1 MNMNRKI
8 VITRLRFQDREI
20 LLPGLLEDGRLLE
33 VRPEPE
39 NTADPIAPV
48 LGNIY
53 VGRVQRV
60 VKNIHAAFIE
70 TAPGQVCYY
79 SLEERGTPFF
89 IKKISSPDLVQGDE
103 LLVQVKKEG
112 IKTKAP
118 AVTANLNLTGRYSV
132 VTLGDRR
139 TGVSGKMKKALKI
152 YYKELLEHQFQDTFP
167 YGIIVRTNA
176 QNATEEEL
184 LAEIRD
190 LGKQMDDLLAHARNR
205 TCFSCLYRMPPGYLS
220 YLQNSYNEGLTEIVT
235 DQPDI
240 YESLSVYCKKY
251 KDLEDI
257 PLLLY
262 QDSMYSL
269 ANLYNLNRQME
280 RALQKTVWLKSGGYL
295 VIEPT
300 EALTVID
307 VNTGKSVLGK
317 NARRHFMAINLEAS
331 AEIARQIRLRNIS
344 GIIIIDYID
353 LESDKER
360 SQLLEELRRQVKPD
374 PVPVQVH
381 DITSLGLV
389 EVTRKK
395 VEKSLAEQLKA

>member
-1 MNMNRKI
+1 MNRNRKI
-8 VITRLRFQDREI
+8 VITRMKIRDREM
-20 LLPGLLEDGRLLE
+20 LFQGLFEDDRLLE
-33 VRPEPE
+33 ARPGPE
-39 NTADPIAPV
+39 NNEDTTAPV

-70 TAPGQVCYY
+70 IAPGQICYY

-89 IKKISSPDLVQGDE
+89 IKKISSRELAQGDE

-118 AVTANLNLTGRYSV
+118 TATANLNLTGRYSV
-132 VTLGDRR
+132 ITLGDRR
-139 TGVSGKMKKALKI
+139 TGVSGKMEKTSKKF
-152 YYKELLEHQFQDTFP
+152 YKELLEHHFGNTFP

-176 QNATEEEL
+176 QNATAEEL

-190 LGKQMDDLLAHARNR
+190 LGRQMDDLLAHARNR
-205 TCFSCLYRMPPGYLS
+205 VCFSCLYHMPSGYLS
-220 YLQNSYNEGLTEIVT
+220 YLQNSYKEGLAEIVT

-240 YESLSVYCKKY
+240 YESLSVYCRKY
-251 KDLEDI
+251 KDLEEI
-257 PLLLY
+257 PLRLY
-262 QDSMYSL
+262 QDPMYSL
-269 ANLYNLNRQME
+269 ASLYNLNRQIE

-317 NARRHFMAINLEAS
+317 NAQRHFMTVNLEAS

-353 LESDKER
+353 LESGKER
-360 SQLLEELRRQVKPD
+360 DRLLEELKRQVKPD

-395 VEKSLAEQLKA
+395 VEKSLAERLKA